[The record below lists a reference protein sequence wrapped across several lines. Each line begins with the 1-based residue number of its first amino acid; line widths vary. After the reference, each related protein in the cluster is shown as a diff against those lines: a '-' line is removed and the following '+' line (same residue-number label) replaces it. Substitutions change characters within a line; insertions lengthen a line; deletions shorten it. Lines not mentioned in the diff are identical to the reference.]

1 MHKLYTTPGGKV
13 CCLFKDMLSR
23 PHLLIAGETGSGK
36 SVLENG
42 LICTVLRDSIP
53 GRDAALVLI
62 DTKRVELS
70 PYKDLPH
77 VWRYADSPESAVS
90 ALQYALTICEDRYRD
105 MQRRGLR
112 LYDGGKLYIF
122 IDEFADLMTTAAK
135 QVKPLVQRI
144 AQIGR
149 GARVMLIC
157 CTQSPIAKIIPTEIR
172 CNFDCRIGLRT
183 KSAQDSR
190 NILGYSGLE
199 NLPQYGQGVYLTP
212 EADELYNIPY
222 IDEREQQEL
231 ISYWT
236 DQKKQANKPRVLR
249 WLGL

>member
-1 MHKLYTTPGGKV
+1 MSYTYTTPGGKAYT
-13 CCLFKDMLSR
+13 LFKDMLSR
-23 PHLLIAGETGSGK
+23 THLLIAGEAGSGK

-42 LICTVLRDSIP
+42 LLCTLLRTSIP
-53 GRDAALVLI
+53 GRDAAFILI

-77 VWRYADSPESAVS
+77 VWYYADSPQSAVS
-90 ALQYALTICEDRYRD
+90 ALRFALSVCEDRYRD

-122 IDEFADLMTTAAK
+122 IDEFADLMTTAAR

-149 GARVMLIC
+149 GAKVGLIV
-157 CTQSPIAKIIPTEIR
+157 CTQTPIAKVIPTEIK
-172 CNFDCRIGLRT
+172 CNFDCRVGLRAR
-183 KSAQDSR
+183 SAQDSR
-190 NILGYSGLE
+190 NILGYAGLE
-199 NLPQYGQGVYLTP
+199 TLPQFGQGIYMTP
-212 EADELYNIPY
+212 EADTLYKIPY

-231 ISYWT
+231 IDFWM
-236 DQKKQANKPRVLR
+236 DQKRQAGKPFFLR
-249 WLGL
+249 WFSK

>member
-1 MHKLYTTPGGKV
+1 MHKFYTTPGGRRYK
-13 CCLFKDMLSR
+13 LFADMLSR
-23 PHLLIAGETGSGK
+23 PHLLIAGATGSGK

-53 GRDAALVLI
+53 GRDAALILI

-70 PYKDLPH
+70 PYRNLPH
-77 VWRYADSPESAVS
+77 VWRYADDPESAVS
-90 ALQYALTICEDRYRD
+90 ALQYALEICESRYRD

-135 QVKPLVQRI
+135 QVKPIVQRI

-149 GARVMLIC
+149 GARIMIIL
-157 CTQSPIAKIIPTEIR
+157 CTQSPIARIIPTEIR
-172 CNFDCRIGLRT
+172 CNFDYRVGLRAR
-183 KSAQDSR
+183 SGQDSR

-199 NLPQYGQGVYLTP
+199 NLPQYGQGIYMPP
-212 EADELYNIPY
+212 EGDTLYKIPY

-231 ISYWT
+231 IDYWMR
-236 DQKKQANKPRVLR
+236 QKRQANKPRVLR